1 MNLQEDHFWYSSSDA
16 ARARALEARRASLK
30 TFYTYANASRRAH
43 VSLYVCV
50 IRRLFVD
57 CIAKDWRASPSV
69 SLSLEGDRTVRYE
82 LAPCQ

>member
-30 TFYTYANASRRAH
+30 TFYTYANASRRTH

-69 SLSLEGDRTVRYE
+69 SLS
-82 LAPCQ
+82 